1 MAMGQAGA
9 LRCWSARGRMRPR
22 PKWVGVAWRW
32 IEVGED
38 GGRLAEERYGDK
50 EFILSS

>member
-1 MAMGQAGA
+1 MATGQAGA
-9 LRCWSARGRMRPR
+9 WPRRGTARGRMRPHLER
-22 PKWVGVAWRW
+22 VGVAWRW

-50 EFILSS
+50 EFILI